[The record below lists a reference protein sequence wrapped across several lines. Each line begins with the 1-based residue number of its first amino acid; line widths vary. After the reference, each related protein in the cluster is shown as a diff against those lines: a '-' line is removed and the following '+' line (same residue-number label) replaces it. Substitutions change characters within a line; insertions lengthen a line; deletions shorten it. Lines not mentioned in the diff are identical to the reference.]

1 MFGKGVELKP
11 DLPPTQKQDFEDQK
25 LRKTCKEFESVFTYQ
40 LLRSMRRTVEKCDLF
55 HGGSGEEVYES
66 LLDQELA
73 KSMSSG
79 SDRGLAD
86 LLYRQLRSKQ
96 GAGLREDTP
105 PPPGPPD
112 HEAPRW
118 PVQGR
123 ISSEFGWRTHPIH
136 GDKRFHQG
144 LDVAAEQGARIACTL
159 PGRVVTSEYQE
170 GYGNV
175 VVVDHGRG
183 LSTLYAHNRK
193 NLVRTGDWV
202 NAGDPVARVGST
214 GMSTGPH
221 LHFEVRRH
229 GRALNPARFLGAE
242 PGKNMAE
249 TDLEHLSQG
258 AVRPI

>member
-1 MFGKGVELKP
+1 MLGKGVELKP
-11 DLPPTQKQDFEDQK
+11 DLPSVQKQGSEDRA

-73 KSMSSG
+73 KSMSSA

-86 LLYRQLRSKQ
+86 LLYQQLRSK
-96 GAGLREDTP
+96 GAGSKEGP
-105 PPPGPPD
+105 QPPPGPLD
-112 HEAPRW
+112 HGAPRW
-118 PVQGR
+118 PVQGS

-136 GDKRFHQG
+136 GDRRFHQG
-144 LDVAAEQGARIACTL
+144 LDVAAEQGTPIACSL
-159 PGRVVTSEYQE
+159 PGRVVTSEFQE
-170 GYGNV
+170 GYGNL

-183 LSTLYAHNRK
+183 ISTLYAHNRK

-202 NAGDPVARVGST
+202 QAGDPVAQVGST

-229 GRALNPARFLGAE
+229 GRALNPARFLGTG

-249 TDLEHLSQG
+249 TDLEHLSQSP
-258 AVRPI
+258 VRPI